1 MGPVVVALLLAI
13 GASTWIYSK
22 FMRTT
27 GNNGRSS
34 IVAAGVAGLFIFGL
48 AWMIA
53 NFLGL

>member
-1 MGPVVVALLLAI
+1 MGPVVIALLLAV
-13 GASTWIYSK
+13 GATTWIYSK

-48 AWMIA
+48 TWMVA
-53 NFLGL
+53 NLLGL